1 MVKKLKLKDEE
12 MRGILNNLDFKNG
25 VIVLLDNE
33 QVLKL
38 QIQEVYIDHTQYIK
52 RFAKLVKKGTYVRK
66 YSTMFPKSNDCKT
79 DDKVLNLKIMFKLA
93 QLKNVEEIDFE
104 II

>member
-1 MVKKLKLKDEE
+1 MVKELKLKDEE

-38 QIQEVYIDHTQYIK
+38 QIQGLYLH
-52 RFAKLVKKGTYVRK
+52 
-66 YSTMFPKSNDCKT
+66 
-79 DDKVLNLKIMFKLA
+79 
-93 QLKNVEEIDFE
+93 
-104 II
+104 